1 VYALGVYLFH
11 DQVSAAVFIAAAL
24 GLIALRLLFWRSPI
38 ARLWR
43 LPLAVA
49 AAVIMI
55 VALADQ
61 HMATKTYPVVMSL
74 AAASVFASSLVRPP
88 SLIERFARIRR
99 PVLADEAVA
108 YCRKLTVVWAGWLVV
123 NAAVAAAL
131 GEWAS
136 LQIWTLW
143 TGVLSY
149 LGSGALFFG
158 EMVFR
163 RLFVERSHRP

>member
-11 DQVSAAVFIAAAL
+11 DQVSATVFIAAAL
-24 GLIALRLLFWRSPI
+24 GLIALRMLLWRSPI

-43 LPLAVA
+43 LPLVA
-49 AAVIMI
+49 AAVVIMI

-61 HMATKTYPVVMSL
+61 HMATKAYPVVMNL
-74 AAASVFASSLVRPP
+74 AAASVFAISLVRPP
-88 SLIERFARIRR
+88 SLIELFARIRR
-99 PVLADEAVA
+99 PGLPEGADG
-108 YCRKLTVVWAGWLVV
+108 YCRKLTMIWAAWLGV
-123 NAAVAAAL
+123 NAVIAAAL

-149 LGSGALFFG
+149 IGSGTLFFG
-158 EMVFR
+158 EMAYRRVFI
-163 RLFVERSHRP
+163 ERSRLP

>member
-1 VYALGVYLFH
+1 MYALGVYLFH
-11 DQVSAAVFIAAAL
+11 DQVSATVFIAAAL
-24 GLIALRLLFWRSPI
+24 GLIALRMLLWRSPM

-55 VALADQ
+55 VALTDQ

-74 AAASVFASSLVRPP
+74 AAASVFAISLVRPP
-88 SLIERFARIRR
+88 SLIELFARIRR
-99 PVLADEAVA
+99 PGLPEAA
-108 YCRKLTVVWAGWLVV
+108 SGYCRKLTLIWAVWLALNAVI
-123 NAAVAAAL
+123 AAVL

-136 LQIWTLW
+136 LAVWTLW

-149 LGSGALFFG
+149 VGHGTLFFG
-158 EMVFR
+158 EIAYR
-163 RLFVERSHRP
+163 RLFVERSRRP

>member
-49 AAVIMI
+49 AVVIMI

-61 HMATKTYPVVMSL
+61 HMAAKAYPVVMSL
-74 AAASVFASSLVRPP
+74 AAASVFAISLARPP

-99 PVLADEAVA
+99 PILPDGAAD
-108 YCRKLTVVWAGWLVV
+108 YCRKVTMIWAAWLVA
-123 NAAVAAAL
+123 NAAIAAAL
-131 GEWAS
+131 GAWAS
-136 LQIWTLW
+136 LELWTLW
-143 TGVLSY
+143 TGLLSY
-149 LGSGALFFG
+149 FGSGTLFFG
-158 EMVFR
+158 EIAFR
-163 RLFVERSHRP
+163 RLFIERARRL